1 MEIKDLA
8 TQKNFEDINAHVSW
22 VGNLPDEGKFY
33 QQIELDDGT
42 GRMRTTIWNDA
53 VGMFTVGDT
62 VHIDKGYVK
71 SYEGK
76 KGTILSM
83 ATSKTQKPLEKTGHD
98 AEYRP
103 NNLSPRV
110 EAVSTQSS
118 LKAITGASQSATKP
132 TKEQLGVELNGLLA
146 HVDML
151 EKAYLATA
159 EMPMDWGLDNKM
171 LIALKFLELMF

>member
-8 TQKNFEDINAHVSW
+8 TKTNFEDITAHVSW
-22 VGNLPDEGKFY
+22 VGNLPEDGKFY

-42 GRMRTTIWNDA
+42 GRMRTTVWNDS

-62 VHIDKGYVK
+62 VHIAEGYVK

-83 ATSKTQKPLEKTGHD
+83 AIRKDKKPLEKTGHD

-110 EAVSTQSS
+110 EAVSTQTSIS
-118 LKAITGASQSATKP
+118 AAKAIVHSASKP
-132 TKEQLGVELNGLLA
+132 TKEQLGIEFNGLLA
-146 HVDML
+146 HIDTI
-151 EKAYLATA
+151 EQAYVSTA